1 MQFTEKERSKKV
13 GKVGKRISVKEKL
26 KFFVTKKTIL
36 YDDLNENK

>member
-1 MQFTEKERSKKV
+1 M
-13 GKVGKRISVKEKL
+13 GKLGKIILVKEKL